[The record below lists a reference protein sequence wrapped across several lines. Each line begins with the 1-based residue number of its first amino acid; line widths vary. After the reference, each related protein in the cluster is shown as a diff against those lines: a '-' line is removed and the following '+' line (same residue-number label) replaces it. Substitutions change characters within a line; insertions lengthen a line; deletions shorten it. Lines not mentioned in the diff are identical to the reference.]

1 MKQLKSVQ
9 VCLHRN
15 LCIFRKDISS
25 TLNPQTKCFCYI
37 NSIQLRKMKQYLLS
51 KYYISKV
58 KSLEEIRITFIIG
71 TPQMFIDTSFKILM
85 KNINLNN
92 N

>member
-1 MKQLKSVQ
+1 MKQLKSFQ

-51 KYYISKV
+51 KYCISKV
-58 KSLEEIRITFIIG
+58 KSLEEIRNNIYNWH
-71 TPQMFIDTSFKILM
+71 SSNVYRYILQNTNE
-85 KNINLNN
+85 KY
-92 N
+92 